1 MEGYLE
7 YKSDKVYEAKC
18 ENSPYAYSCEG
29 FEYIIPPKKSE
40 FDPVG
45 AFIDKLSLSI
55 VLKEKENN

>member
-29 FEYIIPPKKSE
+29 FKYIIPPKKSE

-45 AFIDKLSLSI
+45 AFIDKLSLS
-55 VLKEKENN
+55 LLY